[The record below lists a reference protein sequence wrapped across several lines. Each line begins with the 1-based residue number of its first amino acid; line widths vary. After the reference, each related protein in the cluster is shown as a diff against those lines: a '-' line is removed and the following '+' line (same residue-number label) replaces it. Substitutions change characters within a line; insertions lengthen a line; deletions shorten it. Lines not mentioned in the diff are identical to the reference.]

1 MRRALAV
8 PAGIGLVLLAF
19 VATLATP
26 PEEVMVGPFPVSGE
40 LGEQLVSLH
49 HAVTVHEVALADE
62 VEVGFWE
69 GTTAGV
75 WFVAEAT
82 IAGRVERM
90 GVDVDLFVDGVRY
103 EASGRADRDT
113 VDGSVADAGLPRTG
127 PLLIELPAD
136 ILERPG
142 ARSAV
147 LRVAAGGD
155 TRLDSV
161 VELTFDLTQLE
172 RVDRLEL
179 ESARDGDR

>member
-1 MRRALAV
+1 MRPALAV

-19 VATLATP
+19 VATLAKP
-26 PEEVMVGPFPVSGE
+26 AEEVIVAPFPVSGE
-40 LGEQLVSLH
+40 VGEQLVSLH

-82 IAGRVERM
+82 IAGRVESV

-103 EASGRADRDT
+103 AASGRVDRDT
-113 VDGSVADAGLPRTG
+113 VDGSIADAGLPRTG
-127 PLLIELPAD
+127 AMLVELPAD
-136 ILERPG
+136 ILDRPG

-147 LRVAAGGD
+147 LRVSAGGD

-161 VELTFDLTQLE
+161 VELTVDLTELD
-172 RVDRLEL
+172 RVDRLEVDP
-179 ESARDGDR
+179 ARGGDR